1 MRLQITMSV
10 VLVLAVLCGLEPA
23 VTTANP
29 IIIKPCNGTSCVPR
43 CRPCPPG
50 RFCPAVCIEES

>member
-1 MRLQITMSV
+1 MMLYVYIPCLPLRL
-10 VLVLAVLCGLEPA
+10 
-23 VTTANP
+23 ANP